1 MVILKT
7 VVHKLTSRRTEDDE
21 PACRDESTGKQQIDG
36 GESRSTVSGLLETRC
51 EG

>member
-7 VVHKLTSRRTEDDE
+7 VVKLTSRRTEDDE

>member
-7 VVHKLTSRRTEDDE
+7 VVHKLTRTEDDE
-21 PACRDESTGKQQIDG
+21 PACRDESTGKRQIDG